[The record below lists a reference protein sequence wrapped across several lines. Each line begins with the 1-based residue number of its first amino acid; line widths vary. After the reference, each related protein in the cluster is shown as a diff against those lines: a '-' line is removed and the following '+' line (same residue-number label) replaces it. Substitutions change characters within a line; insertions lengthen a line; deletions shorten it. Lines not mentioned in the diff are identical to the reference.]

1 VFVLWDNLPQRLKKT
16 VHRSQTA
23 PVWASEK
30 GRICFLMPEKQ
41 MFVLGCGD
49 FQQVVIAVHFHFP
62 YTDNSAITLTTV
74 RNLRSWLSSPAAPAH
89 ATVFFAL
96 VLVGSLPVSPFVLSL
111 GMWGLVFT
119 AFWQQFRADRGVW
132 GSRRWWRVLA
142 RSFEHLFRNRALAV
156 LTLLLLVPVL
166 SGLWSEDTGYWLERV
181 RVRLP
186 FLVLPWAF
194 ANLPVLHERHTKLVL
209 YGSVW
214 IAAGICLGVGI
225 NYWLHQEAILEAM
238 QQGRPMPVPR
248 NHIRF
253 SLLVATAVLAGAW
266 LWQQRFVWR
275 WAWER
280 WALAAAVGFL
290 FVFLH
295 ILAVRSG
302 IAALYAALLF
312 VAVRWAWRFRRW
324 APALALVLASG
335 LALWGALRVFPSL
348 HQKWAYTVYDWERY
362 QAQSG
367 ASYSDSERWISMRAG
382 WLLWQAH
389 PWLGVG
395 AGDLRAETAR
405 VVAEHFPEYQADPKL
420 PHNQFLYLLAGTGL
434 VGLAISLFALLVPV
448 FAYRG
453 GGFLFGAFQVTVC
466 TSFLVEYT
474 LETAMGVAWYLF
486 FTLWL
491 LRPAQHA

>member
-1 VFVLWDNLPQRLKKT
+1 MNFANT
-16 VHRSQTA
+16 
-23 PVWASEK
+23 
-30 GRICFLMPEKQ
+30 
-41 MFVLGCGD
+41 
-49 FQQVVIAVHFHFP
+49 
-62 YTDNSAITLTTV
+62 
-74 RNLRSWLSSPAAPAH
+74 LRSRRSHPAAPAE

-96 VLVGSLPVSPFVLSL
+96 VLVASIPVSPFVLSL
-111 GMWGLVFT
+111 GIWGLVFT
-119 AFWQQFRADRGVW
+119 AFWQQFRQDRINRD
-132 GSRRWWRVLA
+132 RRRGWRWARVLA
-142 RSFEHLFRNRALAV
+142 RSFQNLFRQRVLAV
-156 LTLLLLVPVL
+156 LVLLLFVPVA
-166 SGLWSEDTGYWLERV
+166 SGLWSDDHGYWLERV

-194 ANLPVLHERHTKLVL
+194 ANLPVLHERQVKLVL
-209 YGSVW
+209 YGLVW

-225 NYWLHQEAILEAM
+225 NYWLHQEAVLEAM

-295 ILAVRSG
+295 VLAVRSG
-302 IAALYAALLF
+302 ITALYAALLF
-312 VAVRWAWRFRRW
+312 VAVRWAWLSRRW
-324 APALALVLASG
+324 VPALALVSVSV
-335 LALWGALRVFPSL
+335 LALWGALHVFPSL

-367 ASYSDSERWISMRAG
+367 ASYSDSERWISMQAG
-382 WLLWQAH
+382 WLLGQEH

-405 VVAEHFPEYQADPKL
+405 VVGEHFPEYRADPKL

-434 VGLAISLFALLVPV
+434 VGLAISLFALLFPV
-448 FAYRG
+448 FSYRG
-453 GGFLFGAFQVTVC
+453 GDFLFGAFQVTVFV
-466 TSFLVEYT
+466 SFLVEYT

-491 LRPAQHA
+491 LRPTQN